1 MLTHEAAMHSTPS
14 HDAAKKPH
22 QPLHVAQLDDAL
34 LKLQTVRAMTG
45 LSDSTI
51 YRKLAAGDFP
61 QPIRLGTRCTRFRAG
76 DVTAWLRQQAAK
88 GAAQ

>member
-1 MLTHEAAMHSTPS
+1 MNPTTSTETAPKS
-14 HDAAKKPH
+14 H

-51 YRKLAAGDFP
+51 YRKLAAGEFP
-61 QPIRLGTRCTRFRAG
+61 QPIRLSARCTRFRAG
-76 DVTAWLRQQAAK
+76 DVTAWLRAQAAAVK
-88 GAAQ
+88 A